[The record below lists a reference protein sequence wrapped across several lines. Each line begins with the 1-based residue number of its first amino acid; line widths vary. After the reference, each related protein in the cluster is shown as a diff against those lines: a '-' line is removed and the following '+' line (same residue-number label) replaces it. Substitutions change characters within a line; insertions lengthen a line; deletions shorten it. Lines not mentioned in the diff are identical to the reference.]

1 MGAGSGYT
9 QSDVKSAALVLTGM
23 TVDDRNEMLFRP
35 GMAEPGRIKVLG
47 VSYGGNKRTADD
59 CLDMLDDLATRQET
73 AVHVCRKLAAHF
85 IADEPPPDVM
95 TAMVEEWKASK
106 GHLIK
111 VYAAMLDHPQAWEEP
126 NRKMKLPFDYVV
138 SGLRAFG
145 VSQKNWRDRLSPDGD
160 EDGAPMASTPPPAMK
175 GEEGAGM
182 KADGDQMTMT
192 NDTKP
197 ATEPMQKPKPKQS
210 LARALTLAALRRM
223 GQPVWQP
230 PSPAGFEEGVASWLS
245 PSQMSERILWARKA
259 SESLGGD
266 MEPKRLLEVA
276 MADMARDD
284 TIRVVSQAPS
294 RVSGMTLALSS
305 PEFNRR

>member
-1 MGAGSGYT
+1 
-9 QSDVKSAALVLTGM
+9 
-23 TVDDRNEMLFRP
+23 
-35 GMAEPGRIKVLG
+35 
-47 VSYGGNKRTADD
+47 
-59 CLDMLDDLATRQET
+59 
-73 AVHVCRKLAAHF
+73 
-85 IADEPPPDVM
+85 
-95 TAMVEEWKASK
+95 
-106 GHLIK
+106 
-111 VYAAMLDHPQAWEEP
+111 
-126 NRKMKLPFDYVV
+126 
-138 SGLRAFG
+138 
-145 VSQKNWRDRLSPDGD
+145 
-160 EDGAPMASTPPPAMK
+160 
-175 GEEGAGM
+175 
-182 KADGDQMTMT
+182 
-192 NDTKP
+192 
-197 ATEPMQKPKPKQS
+197 
-210 LARALTLAALRRM
+210 M